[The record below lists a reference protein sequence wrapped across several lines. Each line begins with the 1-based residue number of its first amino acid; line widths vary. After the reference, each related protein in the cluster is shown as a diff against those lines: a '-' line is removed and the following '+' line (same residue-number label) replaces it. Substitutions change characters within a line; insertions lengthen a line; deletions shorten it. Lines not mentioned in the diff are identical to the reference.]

1 MFCFHNFEIIC
12 SVRWK
17 EGGAPGSQPFDLG
30 LKCIYAGLIDI
41 DEL

>member
-1 MFCFHNFEIIC
+1 MQCQVEG
-12 SVRWK
+12 
-17 EGGAPGSQPFDLG
+17 GGAPGSQPFDLG